1 MDVLT
6 YLIPIS
12 LVLGG
17 IGLAAFFWALKT
29 RQFEDPDGDAQR
41 ILRTDYDEEPKED

>member
-1 MDVLT
+1 MEVLT

-17 IGLAAFFWALKT
+17 IGLGAFLYT
-29 RQFEDPDGDAQR
+29 VRSNQYDDPDGDAQR
-41 ILRTDYDEEPKED
+41 ILSSEWDEHPKP